1 MRFKNEVMTDKQFQ
15 KLIDR
20 CVKAAKL
27 HYALLQDAEA
37 EYERRFGFNPSDVD
51 DDFWIDSLHHG
62 DEATVAQ
69 VTESADGR
77 G

>member
-1 MRFKNEVMTDKQFQ
+1 MTDKQFQ

-37 EYERRFGFNPSDVD
+37 EYERRFGYIPSDVD

-62 DEATVAQ
+62 EDCTVEQ
-69 VTESADGR
+69 VTQSAEGR

>member
-1 MRFKNEVMTDKQFQ
+1 MTDKQFQ

-27 HYALLQDAEA
+27 HHALLQDAEA

-62 DEATVAQ
+62 VEVTVAQ
-69 VTESADGR
+69 ITENAEFHG
-77 G
+77 

>member
-1 MRFKNEVMTDKQFQ
+1 MTDKQFQ

-51 DDFWIDSLHHG
+51 DDFWIDSLHQG

-69 VTESADGR
+69 ITESAESR